1 MEQLSQR
8 NARRTSRLGQVG
20 TICAVHL
27 SLFMLSTAL
36 LVLVLVV
43 LRGGC
48 SQSPA
53 SKSVVH
59 GGSLSSALRSRP
71 HKNKVEAAMLT
82 APHDKKTVEEYLLW
96 ESVNGNAHLHG
107 GFRYSNGSLVIPT
120 KGLYRVFLQLTYES
134 NTESKFDLKLSNTV
148 VLYHDSYPS
157 DVTLLSSVDTVS
169 HSTKQWSKSLHTSG
183 IFLMKANSRL
193 RVKSAN
199 ANLISSEEHL
209 VFFGAELLSQ

>member
-1 MEQLSQR
+1 MQDF
-8 NARRTSRLGQVG
+8 RLHCLTNSPLYSNTLEGQ
-20 TICAVHL
+20 CHFMYEC
-27 SLFMLSTAL
+27 LFIWEAKCCISTVIL
-36 LVLVLVV
+36 L
-43 LRGGC
+43 
-48 SQSPA
+48 
-53 SKSVVH
+53 
-59 GGSLSSALRSRP
+59 
-71 HKNKVEAAMLT
+71 
-82 APHDKKTVEEYLLW
+82 APRDKKTVGEYLLW
-96 ESVNGNAHLHG
+96 ESEDGNAHLHG
-107 GFRYSNGSLVIPT
+107 GFRYCNGSLVIPT
-120 KGLYRVFLQLTYES
+120 KGWYRVFLQLTYES

-183 IFLMKANSRL
+183 IFLMEANSRL

>member
-53 SKSVVH
+53 SKV
-59 GGSLSSALRSRP
+59 RSP
-71 HKNKVEAAMLT
+71 LHKAQAKCCFSTVILL